1 MRPASPRRNEPLIT
15 CHVKYTVDPYQLPAF
30 EVYSRLWMRLVTRM
44 GGKHHGYFLPAEGA
58 NNIAY
63 CLFSFSSLAAY
74 EQYRKQ
80 AETDPECIA
89 AVALATEQR
98 FILSYERSFLK
109 PLLEP
114 RIRSLALCVF
124 HHQGK
129 ILVNVFD
136 DPVTQQT
143 LCRPL
148 GGGIEFGE
156 RGRDAIAREIEEEL
170 GQSISDVRLLG
181 TLESLF
187 HYADTPGH
195 EIVQVFDARFD
206 DASLYRQPWVEGRES
221 DGSPFRARWCDS
233 ADFARIG
240 PLVPQG
246 LQALL
251 RDLSLLG

>member
-1 MRPASPRRNEPLIT
+1 MIT

-30 EVYSRLWMRLVTRM
+30 EAYSRLWMRLVTRM

-63 CLFSFSSLAAY
+63 CLFSFSSLATY

-98 FILSYERSFLK
+98 FIHSYERSFLK
-109 PLLEP
+109 PLLES

-206 DASLYRQPWVEGRES
+206 DASLYQQPWVEGRES

-233 ADFARIG
+233 ADFDRIG

>member
-1 MRPASPRRNEPLIT
+1 LIT

-30 EVYSRLWMRLVTRM
+30 EAYSRLWMRLVTRM

-63 CLFSFSSLAAY
+63 CLFSFSSLATY

-98 FILSYERSFLK
+98 FIHSYERSFLK
-109 PLLEP
+109 PLLES

-206 DASLYRQPWVEGRES
+206 DASLYQQPWVEGRES

-233 ADFARIG
+233 ADFDRIG

>member
-1 MRPASPRRNEPLIT
+1 LIT

-206 DASLYRQPWVEGRES
+206 DASLYQQPWVEGRES
-221 DGSPFRARWCDS
+221 DGSPFRARWCGS

>member
-1 MRPASPRRNEPLIT
+1 M
-15 CHVKYTVDPYQLPAF
+15 
-30 EVYSRLWMRLVTRM
+30 
-44 GGKHHGYFLPAEGA
+44 
-58 NNIAY
+58 
-63 CLFSFSSLAAY
+63 
-74 EQYRKQ
+74 
-80 AETDPECIA
+80 
-89 AVALATEQR
+89 
-98 FILSYERSFLK
+98 
-109 PLLEP
+109 LEP

-136 DPVTQQT
+136 DPVTHQT

-206 DASLYRQPWVEGRES
+206 DASLYQQTWVEGRES

-233 ADFARIG
+233 ADFDRIG

>member
-1 MRPASPRRNEPLIT
+1 MIT

-30 EVYSRLWMRLVTRM
+30 EAYSRLWMRLVTRM

-143 LCRPL
+143 LCRAL

-206 DASLYRQPWVEGRES
+206 DASLYQQPWVEGRES

>member
-1 MRPASPRRNEPLIT
+1 LIT

-30 EVYSRLWMRLVTRM
+30 EAYSRLWMGLVTRM

-58 NNIAY
+58 NNVAY
-63 CLFSFSSLAAY
+63 CLFSFPSLAAY

-136 DPVTQQT
+136 DPVTQRT

-156 RGRDAIAREIEEEL
+156 RGSAAIAREIEEEL

-187 HYADTPGH
+187 TYAGAPGH

-206 DASLYRQPWVEGRES
+206 DASLYQQPWLEGRES
-221 DGSPFRARWCDS
+221 NGNPFRAKWCDS
-233 ADFARIG
+233 ADFDSIG
-240 PLVPQG
+240 PLVPEG
-246 LQALL
+246 LQAML

>member
-1 MRPASPRRNEPLIT
+1 MIT

-30 EVYSRLWMRLVTRM
+30 EAYSRLWMRLVTRM

-98 FILSYERSFLK
+98 FILNYERSFLK

-195 EIVQVFDARFD
+195 EIVQVFDARLD
-206 DASLYRQPWVEGRES
+206 DASLYQQPWVEGRES